1 MKRIKLYEEFVNE
14 AKALDPG
21 LAQIT
26 VNYLI
31 KNKSEF
37 KEEIW
42 MSAFDRDDI
51 KSAYGSKLPRGFAS
65 NNISMLVGDI
75 LEPLGYDAYVDG
87 NELVVGDK
95 TVLKLKGKETW
106 EDIAKV
112 LNLKE

>member
-65 NNISMLVGDI
+65 NNKSMMVGDI